1 MTIRIPMAWVALV
14 CALGFSAAADAAVTV
29 RVDGAVA
36 HAGAQQLP
44 DGARL
49 ADALNAAQVSPD
61 AYVLGAAWLRPSLR
75 HDQARL
81 KAAVLYDL
89 GLLQAQARLDGHD
102 ALADVAGAMQQRLR
116 AMPVTGRQL
125 PALLDPRPLEISDQ
139 NHLLAEGDRIV
150 YPLRPSNVRVL
161 GAVQHACTLP
171 LVPLQA
177 ARLYLPHCPLTA
189 AADPDWLYVIQPD
202 GRIQRQ
208 GIAMWN
214 RDPGQSLAP
223 GAVIYVPVRGAIND
237 DITRFLAT
245 QLLPG
250 TVP

>member
-1 MTIRIPMAWVALV
+1 
-14 CALGFSAAADAAVTV
+14 
-29 RVDGAVA
+29 
-36 HAGAQQLP
+36 
-44 DGARL
+44 
-49 ADALNAAQVSPD
+49 
-61 AYVLGAAWLRPSLR
+61 
-75 HDQARL
+75 
-81 KAAVLYDL
+81 
-89 GLLQAQARLDGHD
+89 
-102 ALADVAGAMQQRLR
+102 MQQRLR